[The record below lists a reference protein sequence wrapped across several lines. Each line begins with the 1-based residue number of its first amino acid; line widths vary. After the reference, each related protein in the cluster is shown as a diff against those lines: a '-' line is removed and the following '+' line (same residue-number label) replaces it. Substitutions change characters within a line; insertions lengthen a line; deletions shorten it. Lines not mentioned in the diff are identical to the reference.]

1 MVARAALKRNKSR
14 ESRHRRSKRTRV
26 PPRNRAINLPNYK
39 FSFRKQD
46 ALPNAF
52 TRTILVVGLERKGSS
67 LNRLRIP
74 KSEASDRRPAW
85 IGRAY
90 SNDHRDRVVRP
101 SSKAVCRAQFGVDI
115 STAINWVQ
123 RSTRPAASSRQ
134 IGGYPKRRRAAS
146 RSTGRTHRD
155 DRRFRLPKDLP
166 QRTAAGAAGRGTC
179 VPRKI
184 KIREKNAGDC
194 HSFPVGH

>member
-90 SNDHRDRVVRP
+90 SNDRRDRVVRP

-146 RSTGRTHRD
+146 RSTGRLIATIAG
-155 DRRFRLPKDLP
+155 FAYPKIYP
-166 QRTAAGAAGRGTC
+166 SGRQLGPPGEELVC
-179 VPRKI
+179 LEKSRYGRKMPAI
-184 KIREKNAGDC
+184 ATR
-194 HSFPVGH
+194 SR